1 MKEKIISVINSI
13 EDELINLSSKIYQN
27 PELGNKEYKACKF
40 HTELLR
46 KHGFDIENKYLG
58 IETAFKAEYKS
69 SKKGPNIAFLA
80 EYDAL
85 PGIGHGC
92 GHNILGTTSTGAGIV
107 LKNIIDEIGGKVI
120 VFGTPAEETS
130 GAKVVFSEKGAFDN
144 VDIALIAH
152 PANAYSKSGTSL
164 AMEAIQ
170 FAFTGK
176 TAHAAS
182 SPQKGINALDAVI
195 NTFNNI
201 NALREHIRSDAR
213 IHGIITEGGKAANIV
228 PEYAVAQFYVRA
240 TTKKYLRQLVEKVK
254 NCARGSSLAAGTQL
268 DISNFEYSY
277 DDLVTNEKLSSV
289 FCENLKR
296 LGCLNIEESEDS
308 LGSIDAGNVSHCCPT
323 IHPYFDIT
331 GNKEIIGHTREFA
344 EVTLTKYAY
353 EQMKIT
359 VAALVMTAVEVI
371 KNEKLLNEIKE
382 EFENIE
388 K

>member
-1 MKEKIISVINSI
+1 MKEKIITIINNL
-13 EDELINLSSKIYQN
+13 ENELIELSNRIYQN
-27 PELGNKEYKACKF
+27 PELGNQEYESCKL
-40 HTELLR
+40 HTELLK
-46 KHGFDIENKYLG
+46 KHGFNIENKYLG

-69 SKKGPNIAFLA
+69 SKRGPNIAFLA

-107 LKNIIDEIGGKVI
+107 LKKIIDEIGGKVV

-130 GAKVVFSEKGAFDN
+130 GAKVVFAEKGVFDDM
-144 VDIALIAH
+144 DIALIVH
-152 PANAYSKSGTSL
+152 PANTYSKSGTSL

-182 SPQKGINALDAVI
+182 SPEKGINALDAVI

-201 NALREHIRSDAR
+201 NALREHVRSDAR
-213 IHGIITEGGKAANIV
+213 IHGIITEGGQAANVV

-240 TTKKYLRQLVEKVK
+240 TTKTYLKELVEKVK
-254 NCARGSSLAAGTQL
+254 NCARGASLAAGTKL
-268 DISNFEYSY
+268 EISNYEYSY
-277 DDLVTNEKLSSV
+277 DNLVTNEKLSSV
-289 FCENLKR
+289 FCEQLEK
-296 LGCLNIEESEDS
+296 LGCTKIEEAQKS

-331 GNKEIIGHTREFA
+331 NDTEIIGHTREFA
-344 EVTLTKYAY
+344 NATLTKYAY
-353 EQMKIT
+353 EQMKLTI
-359 VAALVMTAVEVI
+359 AALVMTAIEVI
-371 KNEKLLNEIKE
+371 QNDDLLNAIKE
-382 EFENIE
+382 EFQNIE